1 MLSALYHTESTPP
14 LEVSASVC
22 IQLCLWRQH
31 RQGCQRN
38 TGKREHVAADRIQ
51 SGTDLHRKVH
61 CVLLVVISG
70 QTLMSGYSNPAL

>member
-14 LEVSASVC
+14 LEASASVYV
-22 IQLCLWRQH
+22 QPCLWRQH
-31 RQGCQRN
+31 RQGCQRSSE
-38 TGKREHVAADRIQ
+38 KREHVAADRIQ

-70 QTLMSGYSNPAL
+70 QTPMSGYSTSAL